1 MFSGQVVGTA
11 SKIETETENY
21 FCVGSLLQSILWE
34 MSIYANIITFT
45 CHVILSWVKV
55 LEMKIK
61 SMYNTS
67 EFPLFPKINHK
78 PKFD

>member
-1 MFSGQVVGTA
+1 MFSGQVVGTG

-34 MSIYANIITFT
+34 MSIYANLIMFT
-45 CHVILSWVKV
+45 HHVILSWV

-61 SMYNTS
+61 SMYNIA
-67 EFPLFPKINHK
+67 EFPLFPKTNHR

>member
-1 MFSGQVVGTA
+1 MFSGQVVGTG

-34 MSIYANIITFT
+34 MSIYANLIMFT
-45 CHVILSWVKV
+45 YHVILSWV

-61 SMYNTS
+61 STYNIA
-67 EFPLFPKINHK
+67 EFPLFPKINHR